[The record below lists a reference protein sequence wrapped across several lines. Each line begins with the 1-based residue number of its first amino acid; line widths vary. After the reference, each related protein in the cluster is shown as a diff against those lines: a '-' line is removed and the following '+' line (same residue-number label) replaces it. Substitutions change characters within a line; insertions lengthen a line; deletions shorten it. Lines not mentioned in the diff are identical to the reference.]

1 MSATRVGRRGL
12 ERLGDQLS
20 QRDKLIIH
28 QVADLR
34 LMTARQ
40 IEAVHFTLADH
51 ATKLTAARSARR
63 VLERLVR
70 DRLLCRLE
78 RRVGGV
84 RAGSASYVYCLG
96 PVGQRLLMDRSVDE
110 PRRRFR
116 EFSQA
121 VSLHTLAI
129 TESVVTLI
137 VASRAHQFDLLEL
150 EPEPRCW
157 RDSVGPMG
165 VVATLR
171 PDLFT
176 TIGIGEFEHRW
187 FIEVDLG
194 TESMSTLLRK
204 CAAYETYY
212 QSGTEQNQHGVFPRV
227 LWQMHTAERAARLRV
242 AIEHST
248 NLTTA
253 LFTTATVEDW
263 ITVVGGGS
271 PVGGGQ

>member
-1 MSATRVGRRGL
+1 MSATRLGRRGL

-20 QRDKLIIH
+20 DRDLLIIH

-40 IEAVHFTLADH
+40 IETIHFTLADH
-51 ATKLTAARSARR
+51 ATKLTAARSSRR

-96 PVGQRLLMDRSVDE
+96 PVGQRLLVDQAVDQ

-137 VASRAHQFDLLEL
+137 VAARARQFDLLEL

-165 VVATLR
+165 VVTTLR
-171 PDLFT
+171 PDLFV
-176 TIGIGEFEHRW
+176 TIGTSEYEHRW

-194 TESMSTLLRK
+194 TESPSTLLRK
-204 CAAYETYY
+204 CAAYEAYY

-227 LWQMHTAERAARLRV
+227 LWQMHSLERATRLRA
-242 AIEHST
+242 AIEHSN

-253 LFTTATVEDW
+253 LFTTATSGDW
-263 ITVVGGGS
+263 LDSLGGTAE
-271 PVGGGQ
+271 GGRQ

>member
-1 MSATRVGRRGL
+1 MSATRLGRRGL
-12 ERLGDQLS
+12 ERLGEQLS
-20 QRDKLIIH
+20 ERDLLIIH

-34 LMTARQ
+34 LMTARH
-40 IEAVHFTLADH
+40 IEAIHFTLTDH
-51 ATKLTAARSARR
+51 ATKLTAARSSRR

-96 PVGQRLLMDRSVDE
+96 PVGQRLLVDQAVDQ

-129 TESVVTLI
+129 AESVVSLI
-137 VASRAHQFDLLEL
+137 VAARARQFDLLEVQ
-150 EPEPRCW
+150 PEPRCW

-165 VVATLR
+165 VATTLR
-171 PDLFT
+171 PDLFVT
-176 TIGIGEFEHRW
+176 VGIGEFEHRW

-194 TESMSTLLRK
+194 TESPSTLLRK

-227 LWQMHTAERAARLRV
+227 LWQMHTSERAARLRA
-242 AIEHST
+242 AIEHSN

-253 LFTTATVEDW
+253 LFTTATAKEW
-263 ITVVGGGS
+263 ISVIGGMVGGS
-271 PVGGGQ
+271 Q